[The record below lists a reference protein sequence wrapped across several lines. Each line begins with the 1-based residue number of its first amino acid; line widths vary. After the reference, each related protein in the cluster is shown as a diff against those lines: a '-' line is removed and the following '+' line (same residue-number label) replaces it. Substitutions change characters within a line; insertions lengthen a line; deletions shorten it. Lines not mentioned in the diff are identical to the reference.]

1 MTVTNLI
8 VLLGILGIT
17 ATVGCRSRHSEDA
30 NEAMEDANGVFAG
43 QTAEVALEAMEQVGM
58 LPSCGTQGKMHPI
71 PDTLVVFGSD
81 LALSCAPL
89 GHTLRSRQGK
99 EVGYAILTAKDDLPY
114 ICEFVAA
121 EKVAMPVY
129 GYEKLGTTIGL
140 VQPIAVSVETGRWYS
155 IPVKSEPANDFE
167 TYSDSVW

>member
-1 MTVTNLI
+1 MKVTNPF
-8 VLLGILGIT
+8 VLLGIVGIT
-17 ATVGCRSRHSEDA
+17 ATVGLRSRHSEDA
-30 NEAMEDANGVFAG
+30 NGDFAG
-43 QTAEVALEAMEQVGM
+43 RTAEVALAAMEHVGM
-58 LPSCGTQGKMHPI
+58 LPSCGTQGKMHSL

-99 EVGYAILTAKDDLPY
+99 EGGYAIVTAKDDLPY

-129 GYEKLGTTIGL
+129 GYGKLGIDIGL
-140 VQPIAVSVETGRWYS
+140 AQPIAVSVETGRWYA
-155 IPVKSEPANDFE
+155 IPVKSEPSKDFE